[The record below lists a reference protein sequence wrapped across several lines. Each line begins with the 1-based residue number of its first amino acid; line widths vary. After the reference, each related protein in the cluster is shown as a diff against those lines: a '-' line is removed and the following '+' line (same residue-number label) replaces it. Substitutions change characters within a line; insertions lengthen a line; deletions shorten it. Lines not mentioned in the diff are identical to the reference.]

1 MEEPSV
7 IINKD
12 YYGLKCR
19 NLKEIGES
27 AFESLDN
34 LNYIALN
41 DGCEKICSR
50 AFAFCFD
57 LETVII
63 PSSMKY
69 IESDAFHR
77 CINLKYFIVLNPNLD
92 ITNIELPDGCKIIRG

>member
-1 MEEPSV
+1 MRKTSAN
-7 IINKD
+7 INK
-12 YYGLKCR
+12 GLMLYCPDNIR
-19 NLKEIGES
+19 EIGES
-27 AFESLDN
+27 EFQALFN
-34 LNYIALN
+34 FNYISIN
-41 DGCEKICSR
+41 EGCSKICSK

-77 CINLKYFIVLNPNLD
+77 CINLKYFIVLNPDLD
-92 ITNIELPDGCKIIRG
+92 ISNIQLPDGCKIIRG